1 MSDDDVVLA
10 DQQRAARITPI
21 QWAPLSLLAGL
32 IAISALIDAVALIA
46 DIVRTSASLRQA
58 LQPVVVSSAGP
69 AGGGT
74 SNAEAMKSMGFDH
87 FVRHWLMNM
96 DIPLQ
101 LLLYVL
107 VACWVYQAVYNVNAR
122 GATGVGKPGWVM
134 AWFMMPVVNLVSPA
148 FYMSRIWRASIDVRD
163 WEQRGAP
170 ALLWIWWL
178 AWVALCALS
187 WTSTRRSRE
196 RDSPLQN
203 DHRGRSGLVAVPGA
217 ACHRHLPRQPGPA
230 TPIRALGPRHGLFW
244 ASRQP
249 RFWHTPP
256 HPLQWRA

>member
-10 DQQRAARITPI
+10 NQHPTKVTPAR
-21 QWAPLSLLAGL
+21 WAPLSLLAGL

-58 LQPVVVSSAGP
+58 LQPVVASSAGP
-69 AGGGT
+69 VIPPAAGGGT

-107 VACWVYQAVYNVNAR
+107 VACWVYQAVYNVNVR
-122 GATGVGKPGWVM
+122 GVTGVGKPGWVTT
-134 AWFMMPVVNLVSPA
+134 WFMMPVVNLVSPA
-148 FYMSRIWRASIDVRD
+148 FYMSKIWRASIDIRD
-163 WEQRGAP
+163 WKQRSAP

-178 AWVALCALS
+178 AWVARLGSMRFKVDLNETLEREIHRYKIIIAEDLIWLLS
-187 WTSTRRSRE
+187 
-196 RDSPLQN
+196 LLL
-203 DHRGRSGLVAVPGA
+203 LVIVIYRVCQAQQ
-217 ACHRHLPRQPGPA
+217 RQFG
-230 TPIRALGPRHGLFW
+230 H
-244 ASRQP
+244 
-249 RFWHTPP
+249 
-256 HPLQWRA
+256 